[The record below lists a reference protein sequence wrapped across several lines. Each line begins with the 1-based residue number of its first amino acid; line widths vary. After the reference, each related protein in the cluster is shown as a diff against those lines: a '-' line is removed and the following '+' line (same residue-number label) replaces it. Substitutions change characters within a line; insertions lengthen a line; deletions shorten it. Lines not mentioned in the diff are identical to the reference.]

1 MDSRVV
7 LKAEHISKSYVGVQA
22 LDDVSVTIHAGEV
35 MCLAGENGS
44 GKSTFVKIIAG
55 VEAPDSGTI
64 EIDGVTYPKLTPI
77 TAINAGVEVIY
88 QDLSLFDNMTVAENI
103 ALNKLVAEKKSIVN
117 KEEVMKI
124 AKDALANIGVDMD
137 LNAKVQT
144 ISIANRQI
152 VAICRALALDAKILF
167 MDEPTTA
174 LTRTEI
180 DRLLSIVE
188 TLRHKGLAIVFISHK
203 LDEVMSIADS
213 VTVFRDGKQVADL
226 SKDEIDKSKLV
237 YYMTGRDVVYSRYT
251 RRSQDDRVMLDIKD
265 LSKEG
270 HYTHVNLDVRPGD
283 IMGLT
288 GLLGSGRTEL
298 ALSIFGLNPPDS
310 GEIIF
315 DGKKLK
321 VKNPVDAV
329 KHGIALLPEER
340 ATQGLLLDKDLTDNV
355 ATVVFNKVTN
365 GFGILVEKLRAQ
377 LADTTIDAFKVKIP
391 NRQTKI
397 KTLSGGNQQ
406 KVVLGKWVA
415 AEPKLFILDSPT
427 VGVDIGSKAE
437 IYEKIQQ
444 LAGEGMAIILISDE
458 VEEITANCNRVT
470 VMYEGRIIKQLD
482 DNEMKDEKAEENI
495 MSIINNLYKIK
506 KGGEEKGA

>member
-1 MDSRVV
+1 MENKPV
-7 LKAEHISKSYVGVQA
+7 LVAEHISKSYIGVQA
-22 LDDVSVTIHAGEV
+22 LDDINITINRGEV
-35 MCLAGENGS
+35 KCLAGENGS

-55 VEAPDSGTI
+55 VEAPDSGSVTV
-64 EIDGVTYPKLTPI
+64 DGVKYTKFTPI
-77 TAINAGVEVIY
+77 TAINAGVQVIY

-103 ALNKLVAEKKSIVN
+103 ALNKLIKEKKSLVN
-117 KEEVMKI
+117 KEEVRGI
-124 AKDALANIGVDMD
+124 AKQQLNNIGVSMD
-137 LNAKVQT
+137 INAKVQT

-174 LTRTEI
+174 LTRTEV

-188 TLRHKGLAIVFISHK
+188 TLREQGLAIVFISHK

-213 VTVFRDGKQVADL
+213 ITVFRDGKQVADM
-226 SKDEIDKSKLV
+226 SKEEVDKAKLV
-237 YYMTGRDVVYSRYT
+237 YYMTGRDVRYT
-251 RRSQDDRVMLDIKD
+251 RYHRGDKDDKVLLDIKD
-265 LSKEG
+265 LSKGG
-270 HYTHVNLDVRPGD
+270 HYSNINLDVRPSD

-310 GEIIF
+310 GEILF
-315 DGKKLK
+315 DGRKLK

-355 ATVVFNKVTN
+355 STVVFNKVT
-365 GFGILVEKLRAQ
+365 GQLGILIERLRAQ
-377 LADTTIDAFKVKIP
+377 LADTSIDAFKIKIP

-444 LAGEGMAIILISDE
+444 LANEGMAIILISDE
-458 VEEITANCNRVT
+458 VEEIVSNCNRVC
-470 VMYEGRIIKQLD
+470 VMYNGEIIKRFGD
-482 DNEMKDEKAEENI
+482 EEMKDEKAEENI
-495 MSIINNLYKIK
+495 MDVINNLYKINK
-506 KGGEEKGA
+506 SGGDKTA